1 MFGLNGKKTYDPEID
16 IFESRLEYSQVN
28 LDDLSSWMAVW
39 DILFQTE
46 SSPVPGNIWGWL

>member
-1 MFGLNGKKTYDPEID
+1 MFGIEWKKTYDPEID